1 MQNEFAVD
9 ETEIGFEM
17 AFLKSNPIEAG
28 SFIWVGPTEA
38 KVEDIADGRKILFL
52 RGYGDVRG
60 PKKLL
65 DVPIAM

>member
-1 MQNEFAVD
+1 MD
-9 ETEIGFEM
+9 KTEIGFEM
-17 AFLKSNPIEAG
+17 VFLKSYPIEAG
-28 SFIWVGPTEA
+28 SFVWVGPTEA